1 MAKPAAPPYFF
12 YGTLMDPDV
21 LSWVAGQRIPATRLR
36 PAWIDGHVTR
46 TVLGKTCP
54 VLVEAADE
62 VTGGR
67 YVAGLGLEA
76 ADRIHRFGDD
86 GHDLVMKSIRLPGG
100 GRREAMVYLGTEWM
114 EISDEVWDFRTWRR
128 HHRASCLRRVRRW
141 SASA

>member
-21 LSWVAGQRIPATRLR
+21 LSWVTGQRIPATRLR

-46 TVLGKTCP
+46 TALGKTCP
-54 VLVEAADE
+54 VLVEAAD
-62 VTGGR
+62 
-67 YVAGLGLEA
+67 
-76 ADRIHRFGDD
+76 RIHRFEDD
-86 GHDLVMKSIRLPGG
+86 GHDLVMRSIRLPGG
-100 GRREAMVYLGTEWM
+100 GRRDAMVYLGTERM
-114 EISDEVWDFRTWRR
+114 AISDEVWDFRTWRR

>member
-21 LSWVAGQRIPATRLR
+21 LSWVTGQRIPATRLR
-36 PAWIDGHVTR
+36 PAWIDGHN
-46 TVLGKTCP
+46 
-54 VLVEAADE
+54 
-62 VTGGR
+62 
-67 YVAGLGLEA
+67 
-76 ADRIHRFGDD
+76 
-86 GHDLVMKSIRLPGG
+86 LVMRSIRLPGG
-100 GRREAMVYLGTEWM
+100 GRRDAMVYLGTERM